1 MEWDSKMSEETEQP
15 TRRFSSIVLV
25 VIIVVLALSLTAL
38 YQAYGLFLKEDL
50 TMGYYLLIG
59 FIGLAL
65 STYMLFQ
72 TRRRMQRFTLK
83 TQPITTTT
91 VCSKCGLK
99 NVRNFE
105 RGDYI
110 LKELGPCTKCEGTMM
125 ISAIYREVTQKGK
138 EEKVFT

>member
-1 MEWDSKMSEETEQP
+1 MSGEAERSA
-15 TRRFSSIVLV
+15 RRFSSIVLI
-25 VIIVVLALSLTAL
+25 VIIVVLALSLTSL
-38 YQAYGLFLKEDL
+38 YQAYEMFMNSDPSAQATGY
-50 TMGYYLLIG
+50 YYLLIG

-72 TRRRMQRFTLK
+72 TRRRIRKFTLE
-83 TQPITTTT
+83 TQPINTTI
-91 VCSKCGLK
+91 VCSKCGFK

-110 LKELGPCTKCEGTMM
+110 LKELGQCTKCEGTMM
-125 ISAIYREVTQKGK
+125 ISAIYREVKGK

>member
-1 MEWDSKMSEETEQP
+1 MSQEES
-15 TRRFSSIVLV
+15 TRRFSSL
-25 VIIVVLALSLTAL
+25 VIIVIVVVLALSLTSL
-38 YQAYGLFLKEDL
+38 YQAVDLFMKEDL

-59 FIGLAL
+59 FVGLAL

-72 TRRRMQRFTLK
+72 TRRRMQKFTLES
-83 TQPITTTT
+83 QPTVTTI

-110 LKELGPCTKCEGTMM
+110 LKDLGQCTKCQGPTM
-125 ISAIYREVTQKGK
+125 ITAIYREIQDKRR
-138 EEKVFT
+138 EERVFT

>member
-1 MEWDSKMSEETEQP
+1 MSDETETP
-15 TRRFSSIVLV
+15 TRRFSSIVLI

-38 YQAYGLFLKEDL
+38 YQEYELFLNNDP
-50 TMGYYLLIG
+50 TVGYYLLIG
-59 FIGLAL
+59 FIGIAL

-72 TRRRMQRFTLK
+72 TRRRIQRFTLK
-83 TQPITTTT
+83 MQPITTTI

-110 LKELGPCTKCEGTMM
+110 LKDAGPCTKCEGTMM
-125 ISAIYREVTQKGK
+125 ISAIYREVKQKGK
-138 EEKVFT
+138 EEKTFT

>member
-1 MEWDSKMSEETEQP
+1 MSEETGGSA
-15 TRRFSSIVLV
+15 RKFSSLVLI
-25 VIIVVLALSLTAL
+25 VIIVVLALSLTAM
-38 YQAYGLFLKEDL
+38 YQAWEAVQAGDW
-50 TMGYYLLIG
+50 TGGYYLLIG
-59 FIGLAL
+59 FVGLAL

-72 TRRRMQRFTLK
+72 TRRRIRRFTLE

-91 VCSKCGLK
+91 VCPKCGLK

-110 LKELGPCTKCEGTMM
+110 LKELGQCAKCEGTMM
-125 ISAIYREVTQKGK
+125 ISAIYREVKEKRK

>member
-1 MEWDSKMSEETEQP
+1 MSEEIETP
-15 TRRFSSIVLV
+15 ARRVSSIVLV

-38 YQAYGLFLKEDL
+38 YLAYDMLLSNDPI
-50 TMGYYLLIG
+50 MGYYLLIG

-72 TRRRMQRFTLK
+72 TRRRIRRFTLK
-83 TQPITTTT
+83 TPPITTTI
-91 VCSKCGLK
+91 VCSKCGFK
-99 NVRNFE
+99 NVRKFE

-110 LKELGPCTKCEGTMM
+110 LKKVGPCTKCEETMM
-125 ISAIYREVTQKGK
+125 ISAIYREITEKGK

>member
-1 MEWDSKMSEETEQP
+1 MSEETGAP
-15 TRRFSSIVLV
+15 ARRFSSIVLI

-38 YQAYGLFLKEDL
+38 YQAWDALQAGDW
-50 TMGYYLLIG
+50 TGGYYLLVG
-59 FIGLAL
+59 FVGLAL

-72 TRRRMQRFTLK
+72 TRRRMQSFTLEM
-83 TQPITTTT
+83 QPITTTII
-91 VCSKCGLK
+91 CPKCGFK

-110 LKELGPCTKCEGTMM
+110 LKELGSCTKCDGTMI
-125 ISAIYREVTQKGK
+125 ISAIYREVKEKRK

>member
-1 MEWDSKMSEETEQP
+1 MGQEAEAP
-15 TRRFSSIVLV
+15 ARRVSSIVYI
-25 VIIVVLALSLTAL
+25 VIIVVLALSLSAL
-38 YQAYGLFLKEDL
+38 YQAYDMFQIGDP

-65 STYMLFQ
+65 STYMLLQ
-72 TRRRMQRFTLK
+72 TRRRMKRFTLE

-105 RGDYI
+105 RGDFI
-110 LKELGPCTKCEGTMM
+110 LKEIGPCTKCEGTLT
-125 ISAIYREVTQKGK
+125 ISAIYRELKEKGRQ
-138 EEKVFT
+138 EKVFT

>member
-1 MEWDSKMSEETEQP
+1 MNEGGSS
-15 TRRFSSIVLV
+15 RRYSSIVLI

-38 YQAYGLFLKEDL
+38 FQAYIVSVDSDTANDP

-59 FIGLAL
+59 FVGLAL

-72 TRRRMQRFTLK
+72 TRRHARRFNLE
-83 TQPITTTT
+83 TQPIVTTI
-91 VCSKCGLK
+91 VCSKCGFK

-110 LKELGPCTKCEGTMM
+110 LKELGKCTKCEGTM
-125 ISAIYREVTQKGK
+125 IVSAIYREIK
-138 EEKVFT
+138 EKRREERIFT